1 MLSGVLMLSV
11 LTVTSL
17 TPAETESRKTSSSK
31 EICKTR
37 CSCEERENL
46 LNINCENKGFTT
58 EIRTG
63 AFNGL
68 RFLKRLH
75 LNNNNL
81 EVIKEDSF
89 AGLESLEYLQADYN
103 YISAIEPGAFSRLNK
118 LKVLILND
126 NLLLSLPPNIFRFVL
141 LTHLDLRG
149 NRLKNL
155 PFAGVLEHIGGIM
168 EIQLEENPWNCTCDL
183 IPLKSWL
190 DTITVF
196 VGDIV
201 CETPFRLHGKDITQ
215 LIKQDLCPR
224 RNAGERVHP
233 PSDSH
238 FQGVLPPTYLP
249 GMITPTRAP
258 KASRPPKM
266 RYRPTPRISKD
277 KHVFGPIMV
286 YQTRSPVPMLC
297 PSVCVCTSQNPDSG
311 LNINC
316 QERKLHNISELNPKP
331 SYPKKLHLTGNYLQV
346 IYRTD
351 LAEYSSLELL
361 HLGNNRIAVIQE
373 GAFENLTN
381 LRRLYLNGNYI
392 ESLSQSLFFGLQSLQ
407 YLYLEYNIIK
417 DILPQTFN
425 ALHNLQ
431 LLFLNNNLLRSL
443 PDNVF
448 GGTMLT
454 RLNLRNNH
462 FSYLAVRGVLDQLSA
477 FIQID
482 LQENPWDCTC
492 DIVAL
497 KNWME
502 LSSTSVVVNEITC
515 DSPSKHAGR
524 LLRSLRN
531 EAICPEPSEPPTPQN
546 APPTKS
552 PTLISPATE
561 APTPSDFSSVSPTE
575 SRLQTPELHPEV
587 PLSVLILGLLVVFIL
602 SVCFGAGLFVFVLKR
617 RKGVEHVPTGSN
629 NIDLNSFQ
637 KDGEQVAYYRNL
649 KELSFGPL
657 DAKKDTLTRSPGAYT
672 ISTIDFMDKPPTTPC
687 IVPPYEVATARR
699 HITNQD
705 RLNKTVLYGT
715 PRKYYGAEHLSKNN
729 EHPLLLPG
737 KLKTEPD
744 YLEVLEKQTAMSQLF
759 LLRSKELDQEAFSV
773 TGGSTERRINY
784 RQMHSEGRRTM
795 KEDRGKEEQMKEKQ
809 RQKQVMEDERGAK
822 RIDLDGEKASGSRRG
837 QNTLQFAA
845 HSLLHTRM
853 VELPCDTDFSALLKD
868 LRTRGAGIDP
878 TNCIQF
884 QAQVMSRDRH
894 RTISWNLH
902 LSDPDEDVQ
911 NDSKKGTPDHDRLFR
926 LRPLIDTIK
935 AACKAFYHPHKYLF
949 VDERMV
955 ASKAKTGMTQYMK
968 AKPNKWGFKL
978 FVIAD

>member
-1 MLSGVLMLSV
+1 MLSGFLFLTIFSVSSLSP
-11 LTVTSL
+11 S
-17 TPAETESRKTSSSK
+17 ETQSRKTLVSK
-31 EICKTR
+31 EICRNR
-37 CSCEERENL
+37 CGCEERESI
-46 LNINCENKGFTT
+46 LNINCESKGFTT
-58 EIRTG
+58 VSQFRAPPNKISQLFLNGNFLSRIIANEFVNYGNVSSLHLGNNGLQEIRMG

-68 RFLKRLH
+68 RTLKRLH

-81 EVIKEDSF
+81 EAIKEDTF

-103 YISAIEPGAFSRLNK
+103 YISVIEPGAFRKMNK

-126 NLLLSLPPNIFRFVL
+126 NLLLSLPANIFRFVL

-149 NRLKNL
+149 NRLKML

-190 DTITVF
+190 DTISVF

-224 RNAGERVHP
+224 RTAGERVHP
-233 PSDSH
+233 SDSH
-238 FQGVLPPTYLP
+238 PQGGLPPTHHP
-249 GMITPTRAP
+249 GGVTPTRAP

-266 RYRPTPRISKD
+266 RYRSTPRIGKD

-297 PSVCVCTSQNPDSG
+297 PSACVCTSQSPESG

-331 SYPKKLHLTGNYLQV
+331 SIPKKLHLTGNYLQV
-346 IYRTD
+346 IYKTD

-373 GAFENLTN
+373 GVFENLTN
-381 LRRLYLNGNYI
+381 LRRLYLNGNYL
-392 ESLSQSLFFGLQSLQ
+392 EVLSQSLFVGLQSLQ

-417 DILPQTFN
+417 DILPETFN
-425 ALHNLQ
+425 SLHNLQ

-462 FSYLAVRGVLDQLSA
+462 FSYLPVSGVLDQLSA

-492 DIVAL
+492 NIVAL

-524 LLRSLRN
+524 LLRSLHN
-531 EAICPEPSEPPTPQN
+531 GAICPEPSEVPAVQYGT
-546 APPTKS
+546 PTKASTIRSTGTAANISSS
-552 PTLISPATE
+552 PYS
-561 APTPSDFSSVSPTE
+561 SVFSSVSPTE
-575 SRLQTPELHPEV
+575 SWIQTPELHPEV

-617 RKGVEHVPTGSN
+617 RKGVEHVPTTAN
-629 NIDLNSFQ
+629 NLDLNPFQVQYGSYTPEPTQEKAPEGHAYNYVPPPIGSMCQNPIYPQ
-637 KDGEQVAYYRNL
+637 KDGEQMVYYRNL

-657 DAKKDTLTRSPGAYT
+657 DVKKNAVFSRSQGAFT
-672 ISTIDFMDKPPTTPC
+672 ISAMNFMAKTPTSCGLTNLEPPEMLYQNLGERPNKELPTAAGATSFNYNFCTLPSRPC
-687 IVPPYEVATARR
+687 VVPPYEAATAQQ
-699 HITNQD
+699 HIITHEL
-705 RLNKTVLYGT
+705 LNKTVLYTT
-715 PRKYYGAEHLSKNN
+715 PSKNRSDHAPRN
-729 EHPLLLPG
+729 VQQPALLAV
-737 KLKTEPD
+737 KFKTQPD
-744 YLEVLEKQTAMSQLF
+744 YLEVLEKKTTMSQL
-759 LLRSKELDQEAFSV
+759 
-773 TGGSTERRINY
+773 
-784 RQMHSEGRRTM
+784 
-795 KEDRGKEEQMKEKQ
+795 
-809 RQKQVMEDERGAK
+809 
-822 RIDLDGEKASGSRRG
+822 
-837 QNTLQFAA
+837 
-845 HSLLHTRM
+845 
-853 VELPCDTDFSALLKD
+853 
-868 LRTRGAGIDP
+868 
-878 TNCIQF
+878 
-884 QAQVMSRDRH
+884 
-894 RTISWNLH
+894 
-902 LSDPDEDVQ
+902 
-911 NDSKKGTPDHDRLFR
+911 
-926 LRPLIDTIK
+926 
-935 AACKAFYHPHKYLF
+935 
-949 VDERMV
+949 
-955 ASKAKTGMTQYMK
+955 
-968 AKPNKWGFKL
+968 
-978 FVIAD
+978 

>member
-1 MLSGVLMLSV
+1 MLSGVLFLSI
-11 LTVTSL
+11 LTVSSL
-17 TPAETESRKTSSSK
+17 SPSETQSRKTSASK
-31 EICKTR
+31 EICKNR
-37 CSCEERENL
+37 CECEEKESIL
-46 LNINCENKGFTT
+46 HINCESKGFTT
-58 EIRTG
+58 VSQFRAPPNKISQLFLNGNFLSRISANEFVNYGNVSSLHLGNNGLQEIKMG

-68 RFLKRLH
+68 RSLKRLH

-81 EVIKEDSF
+81 EVIKEDTF

-103 YISAIEPGAFSRLNK
+103 YISVIEPGAFSKLNK

-126 NLLLSLPPNIFRFVL
+126 NLLLSLPANIFRFVL

-149 NRLKNL
+149 NRLKML

-190 DTITVF
+190 DTISVF

-224 RNAGERVHP
+224 RSVGERVHP
-233 PSDSH
+233 SDSH
-238 FQGVLPPTYLP
+238 PQGVLPPTHHP
-249 GMITPTRAP
+249 GVIAPTRAP

-266 RYRPTPRISKD
+266 RYRPTPRIGKD

-297 PSVCVCTSQNPDSG
+297 PTVCVCTSQSPESG

-316 QERKLHNISELNPKP
+316 QERKLHNITELNPKP
-331 SYPKKLHLTGNYLQV
+331 SIPKKLHLTGNYLQV
-346 IYRTD
+346 IYKTD
-351 LAEYSSLELL
+351 LTEYSSLELL

-373 GAFENLTN
+373 GVFENLTN

-392 ESLSQSLFFGLQSLQ
+392 EVLSQSLFVGLQSLQ

-417 DILPQTFN
+417 DILPETFN
-425 ALHNLQ
+425 SLHNLQ

-462 FSYLAVRGVLDQLSA
+462 FSYLPVSGVLDQLSA

-492 DIVAL
+492 NIVAL

-524 LLRSLRN
+524 LLRSLHN
-531 EAICPEPSEPPTPQN
+531 DAICPEPSEVPPLQY
-546 APPTKS
+546 APPTKTSTLRS
-552 PTLISPATE
+552 PGTE
-561 APTPSDFSSVSPTE
+561 ATTPSSPYSSVFSSVSPTE
-575 SRLQTPELHPEV
+575 ALIQTPELHPEI

-617 RKGVEHVPTGSN
+617 RKGVEHIPTTTN
-629 NIDLNSFQ
+629 NLDLNSFQLQYGSYTPAPTHEKAPDGHAYNCVPPPIGSMCQNPIYMQ
-637 KDGEQVAYYRNL
+637 KDGEQVVYYRNL

-657 DAKKDTLTRSPGAYT
+657 DVKKNDVFSRNQGAFT
-672 ISTIDFMDKPPTTPC
+672 ISAVKFMAKSSTSCGLTNPEPPETLYQNLGERPNKDLPTAAGAPSFNYNYCTLPRRPC
-687 IVPPYEVATARR
+687 VVPPYEAATAQQ
-699 HITNQD
+699 HVITHEL
-705 RLNKTVLYGT
+705 LNKTVLYAT
-715 PRKYYGAEHLSKNN
+715 PSQYRGNHSPQTIQQPA
-729 EHPLLLPG
+729 LLAG
-737 KLKTEPD
+737 KFKTQPD
-744 YLEVLEKQTAMSQLF
+744 YLEVLEKQTTMSQL
-759 LLRSKELDQEAFSV
+759 
-773 TGGSTERRINY
+773 
-784 RQMHSEGRRTM
+784 
-795 KEDRGKEEQMKEKQ
+795 
-809 RQKQVMEDERGAK
+809 
-822 RIDLDGEKASGSRRG
+822 
-837 QNTLQFAA
+837 
-845 HSLLHTRM
+845 
-853 VELPCDTDFSALLKD
+853 
-868 LRTRGAGIDP
+868 
-878 TNCIQF
+878 
-884 QAQVMSRDRH
+884 
-894 RTISWNLH
+894 
-902 LSDPDEDVQ
+902 
-911 NDSKKGTPDHDRLFR
+911 
-926 LRPLIDTIK
+926 
-935 AACKAFYHPHKYLF
+935 
-949 VDERMV
+949 
-955 ASKAKTGMTQYMK
+955 
-968 AKPNKWGFKL
+968 
-978 FVIAD
+978 

>member
-1 MLSGVLMLSV
+1 MLNGVLLLSV
-11 LTVTSL
+11 LTVSTLSSSK
-17 TPAETESRKTSSSK
+17 TESRKTSASK
-31 EICKTR
+31 DICKNR
-37 CSCEERENL
+37 CPCEERENL

-58 EIRTG
+58 VSLFQAPPNKISQLFLNGNFLSRLHANEFVHYGNVTSLHLGNNGLQDIRTG

-68 RFLKRLH
+68 RYLKRLH

-81 EVIKEDSF
+81 EVIKEDTF

-103 YISAIEPGAFSRLNK
+103 YISAIEPGAFSKLNK

-126 NLLLSLPPNIFRFVL
+126 NLLLSLPTNVFRFVL

-149 NRLKNL
+149 NRLKTL

-190 DTITVF
+190 DTISVF

-224 RNAGERVHP
+224 RNAGERVIHP

-238 FQGVLPPTYLP
+238 ILGGPPPPTFLP
-249 GMITPTRAP
+249 GMITPTRIP

-266 RYRPTPRISKD
+266 RHRPTPRVNSKD

-297 PSVCVCTSQNPDSG
+297 PSVCVCTSQNPESG

-346 IYRTD
+346 IYRND
-351 LAEYSSLELL
+351 LTEYSSLELL
-361 HLGNNRIAVIQE
+361 HLGNNRIAVIQQ
-373 GAFENLTN
+373 GSFENLTN

-392 ESLSQSLFFGLQSLQ
+392 ESLSHSLFVGLQSLQ

-417 DILPQTFN
+417 EILPQTFN
-425 ALHNLQ
+425 DLHNLQ
-431 LLFLNNNLLRSL
+431 LLFLNNNLLRAL
-443 PDNVF
+443 PDSVF

-462 FSYLAVRGVLDQLSA
+462 FSRLPVHGVLDQLSA

-492 DIVAL
+492 DLVAL

-531 EAICPEPSEPPTPQN
+531 EAICPEPSETLPTPQQQ
-546 APPTKS
+546 PPTREPTAHS
-552 PTLISPATE
+552 PGTE
-561 APTPSDFSSVSPTE
+561 APPAAAAAAAAAGSSPSSSSSSSTTSASTYSPPPPTE
-575 SRLQTPELHPEV
+575 SHLYPPELHPEV

-617 RKGVEHVPTGSN
+617 RKGMEHVPAGGN
-629 NIDLNSFQ
+629 NLDLNSFQVQYGSYAAEPAPDKSSESHVYNYIPPPMGSMCQNPIYMQ
-637 KDGEQVAYYRNL
+637 KDGEQVAFYRNL

-657 DAKKDTLTRSPGAYT
+657 DAKKDERLARSPGAYA
-672 ISTIDFMDKPPTTPC
+672 ISTVDFMDKSLAQCGVAVAPEPPELLYQNLAERSHKELPAAGGLPPFSYNFCTLPKRPC
-687 IVPPYEVATARR
+687 IVPPYEAASVRR
-699 HITNQD
+699 LPANQEH
-705 RLNKTVLYGT
+705 LNKTVLYGT
-715 PRKYYGAEHLSKNN
+715 PRKYYGAEQPSKNN
-729 EHPLLLPG
+729 DHPLLLPG
-737 KLKTEPD
+737 KLKTDLPD
-744 YLEVLEKQTAMSQLF
+744 YLEVLEKHTAMSQL
-759 LLRSKELDQEAFSV
+759 
-773 TGGSTERRINY
+773 
-784 RQMHSEGRRTM
+784 
-795 KEDRGKEEQMKEKQ
+795 
-809 RQKQVMEDERGAK
+809 
-822 RIDLDGEKASGSRRG
+822 
-837 QNTLQFAA
+837 
-845 HSLLHTRM
+845 
-853 VELPCDTDFSALLKD
+853 
-868 LRTRGAGIDP
+868 
-878 TNCIQF
+878 
-884 QAQVMSRDRH
+884 
-894 RTISWNLH
+894 
-902 LSDPDEDVQ
+902 
-911 NDSKKGTPDHDRLFR
+911 
-926 LRPLIDTIK
+926 
-935 AACKAFYHPHKYLF
+935 
-949 VDERMV
+949 
-955 ASKAKTGMTQYMK
+955 
-968 AKPNKWGFKL
+968 
-978 FVIAD
+978 

>member
-11 LTVTSL
+11 LTASSL
-17 TPAETESRKTSSSK
+17 TPAETQSRRTTSSK
-31 EICKTR
+31 EICKSR
-37 CSCEERENL
+37 CSCEERDNL
-46 LNINCENKGFTT
+46 LNINCENKGLTT
-58 EIRTG
+58 VTLFQAPPNKISQLFLNGNFLSRLGANEFVNYGNVTSLHLGNNGLQEIRTG

-68 RFLKRLH
+68 RVLKRLH

-103 YISAIEPGAFSRLNK
+103 YISAIESGAFSRLNK

-126 NLLLSLPPNIFRFVL
+126 NLLLALPPNIFRFVL

-155 PFAGVLEHIGGIM
+155 PFAGVLEHVGGIM

-196 VGDIV
+196 VGDVV

-238 FQGVLPPTYLP
+238 FQGALPPTYLP
-249 GMITPTRAP
+249 GMITPTRSP

-266 RYRPTPRISKD
+266 RYRPTPRLSKD

-316 QERKLHNISELNPKP
+316 QERKLHNVSELNPKP

-346 IYRTD
+346 VYRHD

-546 APPTKS
+546 APPTKA
-552 PTLISPATE
+552 PTIISPATE
-561 APTPSDFSSVSPTE
+561 APTPSAFSSVSPTE

-637 KDGEQVAYYRNL
+637 VQYGSYTPEPTQDKASESHVYNYIPPPVGSMCQNPIYLQKDGEQVAYYRNL

-657 DAKKDTLTRSPGAYT
+657 DAKKAALTRSPGAYT
-672 ISTIDFMDKPPTTPC
+672 ISTIDFMDKPPTTCGLTSPEPPEMLYQNLGERPHKDLPAAGGPPPFHYNFCTLPKRPC

-744 YLEVLEKQTAMSQLF
+744 YLEVLEKQTAMSQL
-759 LLRSKELDQEAFSV
+759 
-773 TGGSTERRINY
+773 
-784 RQMHSEGRRTM
+784 
-795 KEDRGKEEQMKEKQ
+795 
-809 RQKQVMEDERGAK
+809 
-822 RIDLDGEKASGSRRG
+822 
-837 QNTLQFAA
+837 
-845 HSLLHTRM
+845 
-853 VELPCDTDFSALLKD
+853 
-868 LRTRGAGIDP
+868 
-878 TNCIQF
+878 
-884 QAQVMSRDRH
+884 
-894 RTISWNLH
+894 
-902 LSDPDEDVQ
+902 
-911 NDSKKGTPDHDRLFR
+911 
-926 LRPLIDTIK
+926 
-935 AACKAFYHPHKYLF
+935 
-949 VDERMV
+949 
-955 ASKAKTGMTQYMK
+955 
-968 AKPNKWGFKL
+968 
-978 FVIAD
+978 

>member
-1 MLSGVLMLSV
+1 MLSGVLFLSV

-17 TPAETESRKTSSSK
+17 TPSETESRKTSALK
-31 EICKTR
+31 DICKAR
-37 CSCEERENL
+37 CACEERESL
-46 LNINCENKGFTT
+46 LNINCENKGFTAVSQFQAPPNKVAQLFLNGNFLSRINANEFVNYGNVT
-58 EIRTG
+58 SLHLGNNGLQEIRTG

-68 RFLKRLH
+68 RLLKRLH

-81 EVIKEDSF
+81 EVIKEDTF

-103 YISAIEPGAFSRLNK
+103 YISTIEPGAFSKLNK

-126 NLLLSLPPNIFRFVL
+126 NLLLALPPNIFRFVL

-149 NRLKNL
+149 NRLKML

-183 IPLKSWL
+183 IPLRSWL
-190 DTITVF
+190 ETIS

-201 CETPFRLHGKDITQ
+201 CETPFRLHGKDIAQ

-224 RNAGERVHP
+224 RNAGHAQP
-233 PSDSH
+233 AADSH
-238 FQGVLPPTYLP
+238 FQGAAHPTYHASV
-249 GMITPTRAP
+249 IIPTRSP
-258 KASRPPKM
+258 KASRPPRM

-277 KHVFGPIMV
+277 KHELGPIMV
-286 YQTRSPVPMLC
+286 YQTRSPVPVLC
-297 PSVCVCTSQNPDSG
+297 PSVCVCTSQNPESG

-316 QERKLHNISELNPKP
+316 QERKLQNISELNPKP
-331 SYPKKLHLTGNYLQV
+331 SYPRKLHLTGNYLQV
-346 IYRTD
+346 IHRTD

-392 ESLSQSLFFGLQSLQ
+392 ESLSQSLFAGLQSLQ

-417 DILPQTFN
+417 EILPQTFN
-425 ALHNLQ
+425 SLHNLQ

-462 FSYLAVRGVLDQLSA
+462 FSYLPVQGVLDQLSA

-531 EAICPEPSEPPTPQN
+531 EAICPEPSELPPAQH
-546 APPTKS
+546 APPTTPQTPVS
-552 PTLISPATE
+552 PTTE
-561 APTPSDFSSVSPTE
+561 ATTPSSSSAAPSFSSASPTE
-575 SRLQTPELHPEV
+575 SLLQTPELHPEV

-617 RKGVEHVPTGSN
+617 RKGVEHVPTTANNLDLGSLQVQYGSYTPEPSQN
-629 NIDLNSFQ
+629 KSSESHVYSYIPPPMSSMSQNPIYMQ

-657 DAKKDTLTRSPGAYT
+657 DAKKVDVLTRSPGAYT
-672 ISTIDFMDKPPTTPC
+672 ISTVDFMEKSTTCGLTPPEPPEMLYQNLRERPSKELPAAAVAPPFTYNFCTLPKRPC

-699 HITNQD
+699 HVTNQD
-705 RLNKTVLYGT
+705 RVNKTVLYGT
-715 PRKYYGAEHLSKNN
+715 PRKYYGPDNSSKNN
-729 EHPLLLPG
+729 EHPSLLLPG
-737 KLKTEPD
+737 KVKTQPD
-744 YLEVLEKQTAMSQLF
+744 YLELLEKQTAMSQL
-759 LLRSKELDQEAFSV
+759 
-773 TGGSTERRINY
+773 
-784 RQMHSEGRRTM
+784 
-795 KEDRGKEEQMKEKQ
+795 
-809 RQKQVMEDERGAK
+809 
-822 RIDLDGEKASGSRRG
+822 
-837 QNTLQFAA
+837 
-845 HSLLHTRM
+845 
-853 VELPCDTDFSALLKD
+853 
-868 LRTRGAGIDP
+868 
-878 TNCIQF
+878 
-884 QAQVMSRDRH
+884 
-894 RTISWNLH
+894 
-902 LSDPDEDVQ
+902 
-911 NDSKKGTPDHDRLFR
+911 
-926 LRPLIDTIK
+926 
-935 AACKAFYHPHKYLF
+935 
-949 VDERMV
+949 
-955 ASKAKTGMTQYMK
+955 
-968 AKPNKWGFKL
+968 
-978 FVIAD
+978 

>member
-1 MLSGVLMLSV
+1 MLSGVLFLSV

-17 TPAETESRKTSSSK
+17 TPSETESRKTSASK
-31 EICKTR
+31 EICKNR
-37 CSCEERENL
+37 CVCEERENI

-58 EIRTG
+58 VSQFQAPPNKISQLFLNGNFLSRLSANEFVNYGNVSSLHLGNNGLQEIRTG

-81 EVIKEDSF
+81 EVIKEDTF

-103 YISAIEPGAFSRLNK
+103 YISAIEPGALSKLNK

-149 NRLKNL
+149 NRLKML

-190 DTITVF
+190 DTISVF

-238 FQGVLPPTYLP
+238 YQGALPPTYHP
-249 GMITPTRAP
+249 GVITPTRAP
-258 KASRPPKM
+258 KASRPPRI
-266 RYRPTPRISKD
+266 RYRTTPRISKD

-311 LNINC
+311 LIINC

-331 SYPKKLHLTGNYLQV
+331 SYPRKLYLTGNYLQI

-351 LAEYSSLELL
+351 LTEYSSLELL
-361 HLGNNRIAVIQE
+361 QLGNNRIAVIQE

-392 ESLSQSLFFGLQSLQ
+392 ESLSQSLFAGLQSLQ

-417 DILPQTFN
+417 DIMPQTFN

-462 FSYLAVRGVLDQLSA
+462 FSYLPVRGVLDQLSA

-531 EAICPEPSEPPTPQN
+531 EAICPEPSEVPPPQN
-546 APPTKS
+546 APPTKA
-552 PTLISPATE
+552 PTLISPGTE
-561 APTPSDFSSVSPTE
+561 APTPSSSSVFSSASPTE
-575 SRLQTPELHPEV
+575 SRLHTPELHPEV

-617 RKGVEHVPTGSN
+617 RKGVEHVPTGAN
-629 NIDLNSFQ
+629 NLDLNSFQVQYGSYTPEPTQDKMSESHVYNYIPPPVGSMCQNPIYMQ

-657 DAKKDTLTRSPGAYT
+657 DVKKEDALTRSPGAYT
-672 ISTIDFMDKPPTTPC
+672 ISTMDFMDKSPTSCGLTTPEPPEMLYQNLGERPNKELPTAAGAPPFHYNFCTLPKRPC

-715 PRKYYGAEHLSKNN
+715 PRKYFGADHPPKNN
-729 EHPLLLPG
+729 EHPPLLPG

-744 YLEVLEKQTAMSQLF
+744 YLEVLEKQTAMSQL
-759 LLRSKELDQEAFSV
+759 
-773 TGGSTERRINY
+773 
-784 RQMHSEGRRTM
+784 
-795 KEDRGKEEQMKEKQ
+795 
-809 RQKQVMEDERGAK
+809 
-822 RIDLDGEKASGSRRG
+822 
-837 QNTLQFAA
+837 
-845 HSLLHTRM
+845 
-853 VELPCDTDFSALLKD
+853 
-868 LRTRGAGIDP
+868 
-878 TNCIQF
+878 
-884 QAQVMSRDRH
+884 
-894 RTISWNLH
+894 
-902 LSDPDEDVQ
+902 
-911 NDSKKGTPDHDRLFR
+911 
-926 LRPLIDTIK
+926 
-935 AACKAFYHPHKYLF
+935 
-949 VDERMV
+949 
-955 ASKAKTGMTQYMK
+955 
-968 AKPNKWGFKL
+968 
-978 FVIAD
+978 

>member
-1 MLSGVLMLSV
+1 ALLSPS
-11 LTVTSL
+11 
-17 TPAETESRKTSSSK
+17 ETESRKTSASK
-31 EICKTR
+31 DICKTR
-37 CSCEERENL
+37 CACEERENI

-58 EIRTG
+58 VSQFQAPPNKISQLFLNGNFLSRLSANEFVNYGNVTSLHLGNNGLQEIRPG

-81 EVIKEDSF
+81 EVIKEDTF

-103 YISAIEPGAFSRLNK
+103 YISAIEPGSFSKLNK

-149 NRLKNL
+149 NRLKML

-190 DTITVF
+190 DTISVF

-233 PSDSH
+233 ASDSH
-238 FQGVLPPTYLP
+238 FPGALAPTYHP
-249 GMITPTRAP
+249 GIITPTRAP

-266 RYRPTPRISKD
+266 RYRPTPRLSKD

-316 QERKLHNISELNPKP
+316 QERKLHNITELHPKP
-331 SYPKKLHLTGNYLQV
+331 SYPKKLHLTGNYLQM

-351 LAEYSSLELL
+351 LTEYSSLELL

-392 ESLSQSLFFGLQSLQ
+392 ESLSQSLFAGLQSLQ

-417 DILPQTFN
+417 EILPQTFN
-425 ALHNLQ
+425 SLHNLQ

-462 FSYLAVRGVLDQLSA
+462 FSYLPVRGVLDQLSA

-531 EAICPEPSEPPTPQN
+531 EAICPEPSEVPP
-546 APPTKS
+546 
-552 PTLISPATE
+552 LH
-561 APTPSDFSSVSPTE
+561 SVSPTE
-575 SRLQTPELHPEV
+575 SRLHTPELHPEV

-617 RKGVEHVPTGSN
+617 RKGVEHIPTGAN
-629 NIDLNSFQ
+629 NLDLNSFQ
-637 KDGEQVAYYRNL
+637 VQYGSYAPEPTQ
-649 KELSFGPL
+649 
-657 DAKKDTLTRSPGAYT
+657 
-672 ISTIDFMDKPPTTPC
+672 DKSS
-687 IVPPYEVATARR
+687 ES
-699 HITNQD
+699 H
-705 RLNKTVLYGT
+705 
-715 PRKYYGAEHLSKNN
+715 
-729 EHPLLLPG
+729 LLL
-737 KLKTEPD
+737 
-744 YLEVLEKQTAMSQLF
+744 
-759 LLRSKELDQEAFSV
+759 LLS
-773 TGGSTERRINY
+773 
-784 RQMHSEGRRTM
+784 
-795 KEDRGKEEQMKEKQ
+795 
-809 RQKQVMEDERGAK
+809 
-822 RIDLDGEKASGSRRG
+822 
-837 QNTLQFAA
+837 
-845 HSLLHTRM
+845 HSLCL
-853 VELPCDTDFSALLKD
+853 
-868 LRTRGAGIDP
+868 
-878 TNCIQF
+878 
-884 QAQVMSRDRH
+884 
-894 RTISWNLH
+894 
-902 LSDPDEDVQ
+902 
-911 NDSKKGTPDHDRLFR
+911 
-926 LRPLIDTIK
+926 
-935 AACKAFYHPHKYLF
+935 
-949 VDERMV
+949 
-955 ASKAKTGMTQYMK
+955 
-968 AKPNKWGFKL
+968 
-978 FVIAD
+978 

>member
-1 MLSGVLMLSV
+1 MLSGVLFLSV

-17 TPAETESRKTSSSK
+17 TPSETGSRKTSASK
-31 EICKTR
+31 DICKSR
-37 CSCEERENL
+37 CACEERENI

-58 EIRTG
+58 INQFQAPPNKISQFFLNGNFLSRISANEFVNYGNVTSLHLGNNGLQEIRTN
-63 AFNGL
+63 AFTGL

-81 EVIKEDSF
+81 EVIKEDTFS
-89 AGLESLEYLQADYN
+89 GLESLEYLQADYN
-103 YISAIEPGAFSRLNK
+103 YISTIEPGAFSKLNK

-149 NRLKNL
+149 NRLKML

-183 IPLKSWL
+183 ISLKSWL
-190 DTITVF
+190 DTISVF

-238 FQGVLPPTYLP
+238 FQGALLPTYHP
-249 GMITPTRAP
+249 GVITPTRTP

-266 RYRPTPRISKD
+266 RHRPTPRISKD

-351 LAEYSSLELL
+351 LTEYSSLELL
-361 HLGNNRIAVIQE
+361 HLGNNRIAVIEE

-392 ESLSQSLFFGLQSLQ
+392 ESLSQSLFTGLQSLQ

-425 ALHNLQ
+425 SLHNLQ

-462 FSYLAVRGVLDQLSA
+462 FSYLPVRGVLDQLSA

-531 EAICPEPSEPPTPQN
+531 EAICPEPSAAAPPPQH
-546 APPTKS
+546 APPTKA
-552 PTLISPATE
+552 PTMISPGTE
-561 APTPSDFSSVSPTE
+561 STVLYSSSSSFSSVGPTD
-575 SRLQTPELHPEV
+575 SRIQAPELHPEV

-617 RKGVEHVPTGSN
+617 RKGVEHVPTSASL
-629 NIDLNSFQ
+629 DLNSFQVQYGSYNPEPTQDKASESHVYNYIPPPVGSMCQNPIYMQ

-657 DAKKDTLTRSPGAYT
+657 DSKKDSVLTRSPGAYT
-672 ISTIDFMDKPPTTPC
+672 ISTVDFMDKSPTSCGLTPPEPLEMLYQNLGERPNKELPTAAGAPPFSYSFCTLPKRPC
-687 IVPPYEVATARR
+687 IVPPYETATARR
-699 HITNQD
+699 PVTNQD

-715 PRKYYGAEHLSKNN
+715 PRKYYGAEHPSKTN
-729 EHPLLLPG
+729 EHPLLLHG
-737 KLKTEPD
+737 KLKAEPD
-744 YLEVLEKQTAMSQLF
+744 YLEVLEKHTAMSQL
-759 LLRSKELDQEAFSV
+759 
-773 TGGSTERRINY
+773 
-784 RQMHSEGRRTM
+784 
-795 KEDRGKEEQMKEKQ
+795 
-809 RQKQVMEDERGAK
+809 
-822 RIDLDGEKASGSRRG
+822 
-837 QNTLQFAA
+837 
-845 HSLLHTRM
+845 
-853 VELPCDTDFSALLKD
+853 
-868 LRTRGAGIDP
+868 
-878 TNCIQF
+878 
-884 QAQVMSRDRH
+884 
-894 RTISWNLH
+894 
-902 LSDPDEDVQ
+902 
-911 NDSKKGTPDHDRLFR
+911 
-926 LRPLIDTIK
+926 
-935 AACKAFYHPHKYLF
+935 
-949 VDERMV
+949 
-955 ASKAKTGMTQYMK
+955 
-968 AKPNKWGFKL
+968 
-978 FVIAD
+978 

>member
-1 MLSGVLMLSV
+1 MLRGVLLLSL
-11 LTVTSL
+11 LTVTN
-17 TPAETESRKTSSSK
+17 AESRKTSPSK
-31 EICKTR
+31 DICKSR
-37 CSCEERENL
+37 CACEERENI

-58 EIRTG
+58 VNQFQAPANKVSQFFLNGNFLSRLSANEFVSYGNVSSLHLGNNGLQEIRTG

-81 EVIKEDSF
+81 EVIKEDTF

-103 YISAIEPGAFSRLNK
+103 YISIIEPGAFSKLNK

-149 NRLKNL
+149 NRLKML

-190 DTITVF
+190 DTISVF

-224 RNAGERVHP
+224 RNAGERAHP
-233 PSDSH
+233 PSSSSSSASSSDSH
-238 FQGVLPPTYLP
+238 FQGALPPTYHP
-249 GMITPTRAP
+249 GLVTPTRAP

-266 RYRPTPRISKD
+266 RSNRPTPRFKD

-297 PSVCVCTSQNPDSG
+297 PSICVCTSPNPDSG
-311 LNINC
+311 LHINC

-331 SYPKKLHLTGNYLQV
+331 SYPKKLHLTGNYLQI
-346 IYRTD
+346 IYHTD
-351 LAEYSSLELL
+351 LTEYSSLELL

-392 ESLSQSLFFGLQSLQ
+392 ESLSQSLFAGLQSLQ

-417 DILPQTFN
+417 EILPQTFN
-425 ALHNLQ
+425 SLHNLQ
-431 LLFLNNNLLRSL
+431 LLFLNNNLLRSV

-462 FSYLAVRGVLDQLSA
+462 FSYLPVKGVLDQLSA

-531 EAICPEPSEPPTPQN
+531 EAICTEPSEVPTPQHATPTR
-546 APPTKS
+546 APTLLSPGTEPTTPALSASPS
-552 PTLISPATE
+552 PTSSSSSP
-561 APTPSDFSSVSPTE
+561 FSPLSSASPTE
-575 SRLQTPELHPEV
+575 TALHTPELHPEV

-617 RKGVEHVPTGSN
+617 RKGIEHVPNGAN
-629 NIDLNSFQ
+629 NLDLNSFQVQYGSYNPEPTPDKSSESHVYNYIPPPVGSMCQNPIYMQ
-637 KDGEQVAYYRNL
+637 KDGEQVAFYRNL
-649 KELSFGPL
+649 KELSFRPL
-657 DAKKDTLTRSPGAYT
+657 DAKKEEVVTRSPGAYT
-672 ISTIDFMDKPPTTPC
+672 ISTLDFMDKPANACTLTSVEPPEVLYQNLAERPHKELPSAAGAPPFTYNFCTLPKRPC
-687 IVPPYEVATARR
+687 IVPPYEAATARR
-699 HITNQD
+699 PLPTHE

-715 PRKYYGAEHLSKNN
+715 PRKYYGAEHVPAKHP

-744 YLEVLEKQTAMSQLF
+744 YLEVLEKQTAMSQL
-759 LLRSKELDQEAFSV
+759 
-773 TGGSTERRINY
+773 
-784 RQMHSEGRRTM
+784 
-795 KEDRGKEEQMKEKQ
+795 
-809 RQKQVMEDERGAK
+809 
-822 RIDLDGEKASGSRRG
+822 
-837 QNTLQFAA
+837 
-845 HSLLHTRM
+845 
-853 VELPCDTDFSALLKD
+853 
-868 LRTRGAGIDP
+868 
-878 TNCIQF
+878 
-884 QAQVMSRDRH
+884 
-894 RTISWNLH
+894 
-902 LSDPDEDVQ
+902 
-911 NDSKKGTPDHDRLFR
+911 
-926 LRPLIDTIK
+926 
-935 AACKAFYHPHKYLF
+935 
-949 VDERMV
+949 
-955 ASKAKTGMTQYMK
+955 
-968 AKPNKWGFKL
+968 
-978 FVIAD
+978 

>member
-1 MLSGVLMLSV
+1 MLSGVLFLSI

-17 TPAETESRKTSSSK
+17 SPSETQSRKTSASK
-31 EICKTR
+31 EICKNR
-37 CSCEERENL
+37 CGCEERENI
-46 LNINCENKGFTT
+46 LNINCESKGFTT
-58 EIRTG
+58 VSQFHAPPNRISQLFLNGNFLSRISANEFVNYGNVSSLHLGNNGLQEIKIG

-68 RFLKRLH
+68 RTLKRLH

-81 EVIKEDSF
+81 EVIKEDTF

-103 YISAIEPGAFSRLNK
+103 YISVIEPGALSKLNK

-126 NLLLSLPPNIFRFVL
+126 NLLLSLPANIFRFVL

-149 NRLKNL
+149 NRLKML
-155 PFAGVLEHIGGIM
+155 PFAGVLEHIGGLM

-190 DTITVF
+190 DTISVF

-224 RNAGERVHP
+224 RNAAERIH

-238 FQGVLPPTYLP
+238 LQGVLPPTHHS
-249 GMITPTRAP
+249 GAIAPTRAP

-266 RYRPTPRISKD
+266 RYRPTPRIGKD

-297 PSVCVCTSQNPDSG
+297 PSVCVCTSQSPDSG

-331 SYPKKLHLTGNYLQV
+331 SIPKKLHLTGNYLQV
-346 IYRTD
+346 LYKVD
-351 LAEYSSLELL
+351 LMEYSSLELL

-373 GAFENLTN
+373 GVFENLSN

-392 ESLSQSLFFGLQSLQ
+392 EVLSQSLFVGLQSLQ

-417 DILPQTFN
+417 DILPETFN
-425 ALHNLQ
+425 SLHNLQ

-462 FSYLAVRGVLDQLSA
+462 FSYLPVRGVLDQLSA

-492 DIVAL
+492 NIVAL

-524 LLRSLRN
+524 LLRSLHN
-531 EAICPEPSEPPTPQN
+531 GAICPEPSEVPQLQY
-546 APPTKS
+546 APSTKAT
-552 PTLISPATE
+552 TLRSSGSE
-561 APTPSDFSSVSPTE
+561 ASTPSLAYSSIFSSVSPTE
-575 SRLQTPELHPEV
+575 SWIQTPELHPEV

-617 RKGVEHVPTGSN
+617 RKGVEHVLTTTN
-629 NIDLNSFQ
+629 NLDLNSFQLQYGSYTPEPTQDKASESHAYNYIPPPIESMCKNPIYMQ
-637 KDGEQVAYYRNL
+637 KDGEQVVYYRNL

-657 DAKKDTLTRSPGAYT
+657 DVKKNDVFGRGQGAFT
-672 ISTIDFMDKPPTTPC
+672 ISAVNFMAQPPASRGLTGPEPPEILYQNLGERPNKDLPTAASAPSFNYNFCTLPRRPC
-687 IVPPYEVATARR
+687 IVPPYEAATTQR
-699 HITNQD
+699 HVVT
-705 RLNKTVLYGT
+705 RELLNKTVVYTT
-715 PRKYYGAEHLSKNN
+715 PSKYRSDHPAHNN
-729 EHPLLLPG
+729 QQPGLLAG
-737 KLKTEPD
+737 KFQTQPD
-744 YLEVLEKQTAMSQLF
+744 YLELLEKQTTMSQL
-759 LLRSKELDQEAFSV
+759 
-773 TGGSTERRINY
+773 
-784 RQMHSEGRRTM
+784 
-795 KEDRGKEEQMKEKQ
+795 
-809 RQKQVMEDERGAK
+809 
-822 RIDLDGEKASGSRRG
+822 
-837 QNTLQFAA
+837 
-845 HSLLHTRM
+845 
-853 VELPCDTDFSALLKD
+853 
-868 LRTRGAGIDP
+868 
-878 TNCIQF
+878 
-884 QAQVMSRDRH
+884 
-894 RTISWNLH
+894 
-902 LSDPDEDVQ
+902 
-911 NDSKKGTPDHDRLFR
+911 
-926 LRPLIDTIK
+926 
-935 AACKAFYHPHKYLF
+935 
-949 VDERMV
+949 
-955 ASKAKTGMTQYMK
+955 
-968 AKPNKWGFKL
+968 
-978 FVIAD
+978 

>member
-1 MLSGVLMLSV
+1 MLSGVLFLSV

-17 TPAETESRKTSSSK
+17 TPFETQSRKTSSSK
-31 EICKTR
+31 EICKSR
-37 CSCEERENL
+37 CSCEERENV

-58 EIRTG
+58 VSQFQAPPNKISQLFLNGNFLSRLSANEFVNYGSVTSLHLGNNGLQEIRTG

-81 EVIKEDSF
+81 EVIKEDTF

-103 YISAIEPGAFSRLNK
+103 YISAIEPGAFSKLNT
-118 LKVLILND
+118 LKVLILSD

-149 NRLKNL
+149 NRLKML
-155 PFAGVLEHIGGIM
+155 PFTRVLEHIGGIM
-168 EIQLEENPWNCTCDL
+168 EMQLEENPWNCTCDL

-190 DTITVF
+190 DTTSVF
-196 VGDIV
+196 MGDIV

-238 FQGVLPPTYLP
+238 FQGALPPTYHP
-249 GMITPTRAP
+249 GGITPIWDP

-286 YQTRSPVPMLC
+286 YQTPPLVPMLC
-297 PSVCVCTSQNPDSG
+297 PSLCMCTSRNRNSG

-316 QERKLHNISELNPKP
+316 QERNLHNISELNPKP

-351 LAEYSSLELL
+351 LTKYSSLELL

-392 ESLSQSLFFGLQSLQ
+392 ESLSQSLFAGLQSLQ

-431 LLFLNNNLLRSL
+431 LLFLNKNLLRSL

-448 GGTMLT
+448 GGTKLT
-454 RLNLRNNH
+454 ILNLRNNH
-462 FSYLAVRGVLDQLSA
+462 FSYLPVRGVLDQLSA
-477 FIQID
+477 YIQID

-497 KNWME
+497 KNWIE

-531 EAICPEPSEPPTPQN
+531 EAICPEPSEVPPQQNPTPTLKG
-546 APPTKS
+546 PGTEPT
-552 PTLISPATE
+552 I
-561 APTPSDFSSVSPTE
+561 PSSSSSSTSSSVSPTK
-575 SRLQTPELHPEV
+575 SRMHTPERHPEV
-587 PLSVLILGLLVVFIL
+587 PLSVLILSLLFFIL
-602 SVCFGAGLFVFVLKR
+602 SVCFISSFLVFVLKW
-617 RKGVEHVPTGSN
+617 RKGGKHVPTVPTTSISTLYKCN
-629 NIDLNSFQ
+629 MAPTPPNQ
-637 KDGEQVAYYRNL
+637 PKTKPL
-649 KELSFGPL
+649 KATFI
-657 DAKKDTLTRSPGAYT
+657 TPGAEN
-672 ISTIDFMDKPPTTPC
+672 P
-687 IVPPYEVATARR
+687 
-699 HITNQD
+699 
-705 RLNKTVLYGT
+705 
-715 PRKYYGAEHLSKNN
+715 SKNN
-729 EHPLLLPG
+729 QHPLLLPG
-737 KLKTEPD
+737 KQKTEPD
-744 YLEVLEKQTAMSQLF
+744 YLGVLEKQIAMSQL
-759 LLRSKELDQEAFSV
+759 R
-773 TGGSTERRINY
+773 
-784 RQMHSEGRRTM
+784 
-795 KEDRGKEEQMKEKQ
+795 
-809 RQKQVMEDERGAK
+809 
-822 RIDLDGEKASGSRRG
+822 
-837 QNTLQFAA
+837 
-845 HSLLHTRM
+845 
-853 VELPCDTDFSALLKD
+853 
-868 LRTRGAGIDP
+868 
-878 TNCIQF
+878 
-884 QAQVMSRDRH
+884 
-894 RTISWNLH
+894 
-902 LSDPDEDVQ
+902 
-911 NDSKKGTPDHDRLFR
+911 
-926 LRPLIDTIK
+926 
-935 AACKAFYHPHKYLF
+935 
-949 VDERMV
+949 
-955 ASKAKTGMTQYMK
+955 
-968 AKPNKWGFKL
+968 
-978 FVIAD
+978 

>member
-1 MLSGVLMLSV
+1 MKVNAGSMFQSPFPAVKMLSGILFLSI

-17 TPAETESRKTSSSK
+17 SPSEKENRRSSALK
-31 EICKTR
+31 DICKMR
-37 CSCEERENL
+37 CACEDRENI

-58 EIRTG
+58 VSQFQLPLNKISQFFLNGNFLSRLSPNEFISYGNITSLHLGNNGLQEIRTG

-68 RFLKRLH
+68 HLLKRLH
-75 LNNNNL
+75 LNNNNM
-81 EVIKEDSF
+81 EVIKEDTF
-89 AGLESLEYLQADYN
+89 AGLDSLEYLQADYN
-103 YISAIEPGAFSRLNK
+103 YISTIEPGAFSKLNK

-126 NLLLSLPPNIFRFVL
+126 NLLLALPPNIFRFVL

-149 NRLKNL
+149 NRLKML
-155 PFAGVLEHIGGIM
+155 PFTGVLEHIGGIM

-183 IPLKSWL
+183 IPLKLWL
-190 DTITVF
+190 DTISVF

-224 RNAGERVHP
+224 RNAGERAQP
-233 PSDSH
+233 ASDSS
-238 FQGVLPPTYLP
+238 FQGPPHPTYHASF
-249 GMITPTRAP
+249 ITPTRSP

-277 KHVFGPIMV
+277 RHVFGPIMV

-297 PSVCVCTSQNPDSG
+297 PSVCVCTSQTQDSG

-316 QERKLHNISELNPKP
+316 QERKLQNISELNPKP
-331 SYPKKLHLTGNYLQV
+331 SYSRKLHLTGNYLQV
-346 IYRTD
+346 IYRMD
-351 LAEYSSLELL
+351 LMEYSSLELL

-373 GAFENLTN
+373 GSFENLTN

-392 ESLSQSLFFGLQSLQ
+392 ESLSQSLFGGLQSLQ

-417 DILPQTFN
+417 EILPQTFN
-425 ALHNLQ
+425 SLHNLQ

-462 FSYLAVRGVLDQLSA
+462 FSYLPVQGVLDQLSA

-492 DIVAL
+492 NIVAL

-531 EAICPEPSEPPTPQN
+531 EAICSEPSELPPPSTKAPTLMSPTTEATTPSSPS
-546 APPTKS
+546 AFSSFSSVFPTKS
-552 PTLISPATE
+552 P
-561 APTPSDFSSVSPTE
+561 
-575 SRLQTPELHPEV
+575 LQTPELHPEV

-617 RKGVEHVPTGSN
+617 RKVVENVPTSAN
-629 NIDLNSFQ
+629 NLDLNSFQVQYGSYTPEPTQNKSSESHVYNYIHPPVSSMCQNPIYMQ

-649 KELSFGPL
+649 KELSFGTR
-657 DAKKDTLTRSPGAYT
+657 DSKRDDVLTCNPGTCT
-672 ISTIDFMDKPPTTPC
+672 ISTVDFMDKSPTICSLTSPEAPEMLYQNLGERPNKELPTAAGAPPYTYNICTLPKRSC
-687 IVPPYEVATARR
+687 IVPSYGANTARQ
-699 HITNQD
+699 HVANQD

-715 PRKYYGAEHLSKNN
+715 PRKYYGPEYIFKNN
-729 EHPLLLPG
+729 EHPSVLLQG
-737 KLKTEPD
+737 KLKPQPD
-744 YLEVLEKQTAMSQLF
+744 YLEVLEKQTAMSQL
-759 LLRSKELDQEAFSV
+759 
-773 TGGSTERRINY
+773 
-784 RQMHSEGRRTM
+784 
-795 KEDRGKEEQMKEKQ
+795 
-809 RQKQVMEDERGAK
+809 
-822 RIDLDGEKASGSRRG
+822 
-837 QNTLQFAA
+837 
-845 HSLLHTRM
+845 
-853 VELPCDTDFSALLKD
+853 
-868 LRTRGAGIDP
+868 
-878 TNCIQF
+878 
-884 QAQVMSRDRH
+884 
-894 RTISWNLH
+894 
-902 LSDPDEDVQ
+902 
-911 NDSKKGTPDHDRLFR
+911 
-926 LRPLIDTIK
+926 
-935 AACKAFYHPHKYLF
+935 
-949 VDERMV
+949 
-955 ASKAKTGMTQYMK
+955 
-968 AKPNKWGFKL
+968 
-978 FVIAD
+978 

>member
-1 MLSGVLMLSV
+1 MLSGVLFLSV

-17 TPAETESRKTSSSK
+17 TPSETQSRKTSALK
-31 EICKTR
+31 DICKTR
-37 CSCEERENL
+37 CDCEERENI

-58 EIRTG
+58 VSQLQAPPNKVSQLFLNANFLSRLSANEFVSYGNVTSLHLGNNGLQEIQTG

-75 LNNNNL
+75 LNNNHL
-81 EVIKEDSF
+81 EVIKEDTF

-103 YISAIEPGAFSRLNK
+103 YISTIEPGAFSKLNK

-126 NLLLSLPPNIFRFVL
+126 NLLLALPPNIFRFVL

-149 NRLKNL
+149 NRLKML

-190 DTITVF
+190 DTISVF

-201 CETPFRLHGKDITQ
+201 CETPFRLHGQDITQ

-224 RNAGERVHP
+224 RNAGERAQSA
-233 PSDSH
+233 SDSH
-238 FQGVLPPTYLP
+238 FQGAPHPTYHA
-249 GMITPTRAP
+249 GVVTPTRSP

-266 RYRPTPRISKD
+266 RYRPTPRLSKD

-316 QERKLHNISELNPKP
+316 QERKLQNISELNPKP
-331 SYPKKLHLTGNYLQV
+331 TYPRKLHLTGNYLQM

-351 LAEYSSLELL
+351 LTEYSSLELL

-392 ESLSQSLFFGLQSLQ
+392 ESLSRSLFAGLQSLQ

-417 DILPQTFN
+417 EILPQTFN
-425 ALHNLQ
+425 SLHNLQ

-462 FSYLAVRGVLDQLSA
+462 FSYLPVQGVLDQLSA

-492 DIVAL
+492 NIVAL

-531 EAICPEPSEPPTPQN
+531 EAICPEPSEPPPPQLP
-546 APPTKS
+546 PPTKA
-552 PTLISPATE
+552 PTVISPSTE
-561 APTPSDFSSVSPTE
+561 ATTSPSPSPSPLFSSVSPTD
-575 SRLQTPELHPEV
+575 SHLQTPELHPEV

-617 RKGVEHVPTGSN
+617 RKGVEHVPTGAN
-629 NIDLNSFQ
+629 NLDLNSFQVQYGSYTPEPTHDKSSESHVYNYIPPPVGSMCQNPIYMQ

-649 KELSFGPL
+649 KELSFRSL
-657 DAKKDTLTRSPGAYT
+657 DAKKEDILTRSPGTYT
-672 ISTIDFMDKPPTTPC
+672 ISTVDFMDKSPTCGLSSPEPPEMLYQNIGERPNKELPTAAGVPPFTYNFCTLPKRPC
-687 IVPPYEVATARR
+687 IVPPYEAAAARR
-699 HITNQD
+699 HLTNPD
-705 RLNKTVLYGT
+705 RLNKAVLYGT
-715 PRKYYGAEHLSKNN
+715 PRKYFGPEHFSKNN
-729 EHPLLLPG
+729 EHPSLLLPG

-744 YLEVLEKQTAMSQLF
+744 YLEVLEKQTAMSQL
-759 LLRSKELDQEAFSV
+759 
-773 TGGSTERRINY
+773 
-784 RQMHSEGRRTM
+784 
-795 KEDRGKEEQMKEKQ
+795 
-809 RQKQVMEDERGAK
+809 
-822 RIDLDGEKASGSRRG
+822 
-837 QNTLQFAA
+837 
-845 HSLLHTRM
+845 
-853 VELPCDTDFSALLKD
+853 
-868 LRTRGAGIDP
+868 
-878 TNCIQF
+878 
-884 QAQVMSRDRH
+884 
-894 RTISWNLH
+894 
-902 LSDPDEDVQ
+902 
-911 NDSKKGTPDHDRLFR
+911 
-926 LRPLIDTIK
+926 
-935 AACKAFYHPHKYLF
+935 
-949 VDERMV
+949 
-955 ASKAKTGMTQYMK
+955 
-968 AKPNKWGFKL
+968 
-978 FVIAD
+978 

>member
-1 MLSGVLMLSV
+1 MLSGILFLSV

-17 TPAETESRKTSSSK
+17 TPLEKESRKTSAFR
-31 EICKTR
+31 EICKNR
-37 CSCEERENL
+37 CVCEERESV
-46 LNINCENKGFTT
+46 LNINCENKGLTT
-58 EIRTG
+58 VGQFQAPPNKVSQLFLNGNFLSRLAANEFANYGNVSSLHLGNNGLQEIRTG

-68 RFLKRLH
+68 RSLKRLH

-81 EVIKEDSF
+81 EAIKEDTF

-103 YISAIEPGAFSRLNK
+103 YISAIEPGALSKLNK

-149 NRLKNL
+149 NRLKTL

-190 DTITVF
+190 DTISVF

-224 RNAGERVHP
+224 RNAGERAHP
-233 PSDSH
+233 ASDSH
-238 FQGVLPPTYLP
+238 FQGALPPTYHSA
-249 GMITPTRAP
+249 GNTPTRAP
-258 KASRPPKM
+258 KASRPPRI
-266 RYRPTPRISKD
+266 RYRTTPRVAKD

-316 QERKLHNISELNPKP
+316 QERKLHNVSELNPKP
-331 SYPKKLHLTGNYLQV
+331 TYPRKLHLTGNYLQV
-346 IYRTD
+346 IYRND
-351 LAEYSSLELL
+351 LTEYSSLELL

-392 ESLSQSLFFGLQSLQ
+392 ESLSESLFVGLQSLQ

-417 DILPQTFN
+417 DITPQTFN

-462 FSYLAVRGVLDQLSA
+462 FSYLPVHGVLDQLSA

-531 EAICPEPSEPPTPQN
+531 EAICPEPSEAPTPQN
-546 APPTKS
+546 APPTKT
-552 PTLISPATE
+552 PTVISPGTE
-561 APTPSDFSSVSPTE
+561 APTSSSPSVFSSASPTE
-575 SRLQTPELHPEV
+575 SRIQTPELHPEV

-617 RKGVEHVPTGSN
+617 RKGVEHVPTGAN
-629 NIDLNSFQ
+629 NLDLNSFQVQYGSYTPEPTQDKMSESHVYNYIPPSVGSMCQNPIYMQ

-649 KELSFGPL
+649 KELSFGPANA
-657 DAKKDTLTRSPGAYT
+657 AKKEGALLRSPGAYT
-672 ISTIDFMDKPPTTPC
+672 ISTMEFMDKSPASCGLASPEAPEMLYQNLGERPHKELPTAAGAPPYQYNFCTLPKRPC

-699 HITNQD
+699 HAASHD
-705 RLNKTVLYGT
+705 RFNKSALYGT
-715 PRKYYGAEHLSKNN
+715 PRKYFGAEHLLKNS
-729 EHPLLLPG
+729 EHPPLLPG

-744 YLEVLEKQTAMSQLF
+744 YLEVLEKQTAMSQL
-759 LLRSKELDQEAFSV
+759 
-773 TGGSTERRINY
+773 
-784 RQMHSEGRRTM
+784 
-795 KEDRGKEEQMKEKQ
+795 
-809 RQKQVMEDERGAK
+809 
-822 RIDLDGEKASGSRRG
+822 
-837 QNTLQFAA
+837 
-845 HSLLHTRM
+845 
-853 VELPCDTDFSALLKD
+853 
-868 LRTRGAGIDP
+868 
-878 TNCIQF
+878 
-884 QAQVMSRDRH
+884 
-894 RTISWNLH
+894 
-902 LSDPDEDVQ
+902 
-911 NDSKKGTPDHDRLFR
+911 
-926 LRPLIDTIK
+926 
-935 AACKAFYHPHKYLF
+935 
-949 VDERMV
+949 
-955 ASKAKTGMTQYMK
+955 
-968 AKPNKWGFKL
+968 
-978 FVIAD
+978 

>member
-1 MLSGVLMLSV
+1 HYFWIWILERVLSLGQKM
-11 LTVTSL
+11 
-17 TPAETESRKTSSSK
+17 KH
-31 EICKTR
+31 ICKTR
-37 CSCEERENL
+37 CACEERENV

-58 EIRTG
+58 VSQFQAPPNKISQLFLNGNFLSRLSANEFVSYGNVTSLHLGNNGLQEIRSG

-81 EVIKEDSF
+81 EVIKEDTF

-103 YISAIEPGAFSRLNK
+103 YISAIEPGAFSKLNK

-149 NRLKNL
+149 NRLKML
-155 PFAGVLEHIGGIM
+155 PFAG
-168 EIQLEENPWNCTCDL
+168 IQLEENPWNCTCDL

-190 DTITVF
+190 DSISVF

-238 FQGVLPPTYLP
+238 FQGALPPTYHP
-249 GMITPTRAP
+249 GMVTPTRAP

-266 RYRPTPRISKD
+266 RYRPT
-277 KHVFGPIMV
+277 
-286 YQTRSPVPMLC
+286 

-346 IYRTD
+346 IYRAD
-351 LAEYSSLELL
+351 LTEYSSLELL

-392 ESLSQSLFFGLQSLQ
+392 ESLSQSLFVGLQSLQ

-462 FSYLAVRGVLDQLSA
+462 FSYLPVKGVLDQLSA

-531 EAICPEPSEPPTPQN
+531 EAICPEPSEVPPPQL
-546 APPTKS
+546 AS
-552 PTLISPATE
+552 
-561 APTPSDFSSVSPTE
+561 
-575 SRLQTPELHPEV
+575 V

-617 RKGVEHVPTGSN
+617 RKGVEHVPTSAN
-629 NIDLNSFQ
+629 NLDLNSFQ
-637 KDGEQVAYYRNL
+637 FV
-649 KELSFGPL
+649 
-657 DAKKDTLTRSPGAYT
+657 
-672 ISTIDFMDKPPTTPC
+672 
-687 IVPPYEVATARR
+687 
-699 HITNQD
+699 H
-705 RLNKTVLYGT
+705 
-715 PRKYYGAEHLSKNN
+715 
-729 EHPLLLPG
+729 
-737 KLKTEPD
+737 D
-744 YLEVLEKQTAMSQLF
+744 YLRM
-759 LLRSKELDQEAFSV
+759 LRWAVDCSGV
-773 TGGSTERRINY
+773 CVCVCVCGS
-784 RQMHSEGRRTM
+784 H
-795 KEDRGKEEQMKEKQ
+795 
-809 RQKQVMEDERGAK
+809 
-822 RIDLDGEKASGSRRG
+822 
-837 QNTLQFAA
+837 
-845 HSLLHTRM
+845 
-853 VELPCDTDFSALLKD
+853 
-868 LRTRGAGIDP
+868 
-878 TNCIQF
+878 
-884 QAQVMSRDRH
+884 
-894 RTISWNLH
+894 
-902 LSDPDEDVQ
+902 
-911 NDSKKGTPDHDRLFR
+911 KK
-926 LRPLIDTIK
+926 
-935 AACKAFYHPHKYLF
+935 
-949 VDERMV
+949 
-955 ASKAKTGMTQYMK
+955 
-968 AKPNKWGFKL
+968 
-978 FVIAD
+978 

>member
-1 MLSGVLMLSV
+1 MLNGVLLLSV
-11 LTVTSL
+11 LTVTTLSSSK
-17 TPAETESRKTSSSK
+17 TESRKTSASK
-31 EICKTR
+31 DICKNR
-37 CSCEERENL
+37 CPCEERENI

-58 EIRTG
+58 VSLFQAPPNKISQLFLNGNFLSRLHANEFVNYGNVTSLHLGNNGLQEIRTG

-68 RFLKRLH
+68 RYLKRLH

-81 EVIKEDSF
+81 EVIKEDTF

-103 YISAIEPGAFSRLNK
+103 YISAIEPGAFSKLNK

-126 NLLLSLPPNIFRFVL
+126 NLLLSLPTNVFRFVL

-149 NRLKNL
+149 NRLKTL

-190 DTITVF
+190 DTMSVF

-224 RNAGERVHP
+224 RNAGERVLHP

-238 FQGVLPPTYLP
+238 IQGGAPPPTFLP
-249 GMITPTRAP
+249 GMITPTRIP

-266 RYRPTPRISKD
+266 RHRPTPRVNAKD
-277 KHVFGPIMV
+277 RHVFGPIMV

-346 IYRTD
+346 IHSTD
-351 LAEYSSLELL
+351 LTEYSSLELL
-361 HLGNNRIAVIQE
+361 HLGNNRIAVIRP
-373 GAFENLTN
+373 GAFENLAN

-392 ESLSQSLFFGLQSLQ
+392 ESLSRSLFAGLQSLQ
-407 YLYLEYNIIK
+407 YLYLEYNVIK
-417 DILPQTFN
+417 EIVPRTFGE
-425 ALHNLQ
+425 LHNLQ

-443 PDNVF
+443 PDGVF

-462 FSYLAVRGVLDQLSA
+462 FSHLPVRGVLDQLSA

-482 LQENPWDCTC
+482 LQENPWDCAC
-492 DIVAL
+492 AIVAL

-531 EAICPEPSEPPTPQN
+531 EAICPEPGEAAPTPQLQ
-546 APPTKS
+546 PPTREPTALS
-552 PTLISPATE
+552 PGTE
-561 APTPSDFSSVSPTE
+561 APAAAAAAAAASSSSSTISASSTTSAATYSPAPPGE
-575 SRLQTPELHPEV
+575 SHLYPPELHPEV

-617 RKGVEHVPTGSN
+617 RKGAEHAAAGANSLDLSSFQAQYGSYAAEPAPGKSSESHVYGYAAPPVGSMCQN
-629 NIDLNSFQ
+629 PIYMQ

-649 KELSFGPL
+649 KELSFGPP
-657 DAKKDTLTRSPGAYT
+657 DAKKEDLVTRSPGAYA
-672 ISTIDFMDKPPTTPC
+672 ISAVDFMDRSRAAAAAAAAAAAMAQAPQELLYQNLAERSGKELPAASGLPPFSYNFCTLPKRPC
-687 IVPPYEVATARR
+687 IVPPYEATATAASAAATRR
-699 HITNQD
+699 HAVNQD
-705 RLNKTVLYGT
+705 RLSRTALYGT
-715 PRKYYGAEHLSKNN
+715 PRKYYGADQPSKNN

-744 YLEVLEKQTAMSQLF
+744 YLEVLEKHTAMSQL
-759 LLRSKELDQEAFSV
+759 
-773 TGGSTERRINY
+773 
-784 RQMHSEGRRTM
+784 
-795 KEDRGKEEQMKEKQ
+795 
-809 RQKQVMEDERGAK
+809 
-822 RIDLDGEKASGSRRG
+822 
-837 QNTLQFAA
+837 
-845 HSLLHTRM
+845 
-853 VELPCDTDFSALLKD
+853 
-868 LRTRGAGIDP
+868 
-878 TNCIQF
+878 
-884 QAQVMSRDRH
+884 
-894 RTISWNLH
+894 
-902 LSDPDEDVQ
+902 
-911 NDSKKGTPDHDRLFR
+911 
-926 LRPLIDTIK
+926 
-935 AACKAFYHPHKYLF
+935 
-949 VDERMV
+949 
-955 ASKAKTGMTQYMK
+955 
-968 AKPNKWGFKL
+968 
-978 FVIAD
+978 

>member
-1 MLSGVLMLSV
+1 MLSGVLFLSV

-17 TPAETESRKTSSSK
+17 TPSETESRKTSAFK
-31 EICKTR
+31 DICKMR
-37 CSCEERENL
+37 CVCDERESIM
-46 LNINCENKGFTT
+46 NINCESKGFTT
-58 EIRTG
+58 VNTFQAPPNKISQLFLNGNFLSRLGTNEFVNYGNVTSLHLGNNGLQEIRTG

-68 RFLKRLH
+68 RSLKRLH

-81 EVIKEDSF
+81 EVIKEDTF

-103 YISAIEPGAFSRLNK
+103 YISVIEPGAFSKMNK

-149 NRLKNL
+149 NRLKML

-190 DTITVF
+190 DTISVF

-224 RNAGERVHP
+224 RNAGERVPP

-238 FQGVLPPTYLP
+238 FQGALHPTHRTGEIP
-249 GMITPTRAP
+249 PTRAP

-266 RYRPTPRISKD
+266 RHRPTPRISKD
-277 KHVFGPIMV
+277 RHVFGPIMV

-297 PSVCVCTSQNPDSG
+297 PSVCVCTSQNSDSG

-316 QERKLHNISELNPKP
+316 QERKLQNISELNPKP
-331 SYPKKLHLTGNYLQV
+331 TYPKKLYLTGNYLQV

-351 LAEYSSLELL
+351 LTEYSSLELL
-361 HLGNNRIAVIQE
+361 HLGNNRITAFQE

-392 ESLSQSLFFGLQSLQ
+392 ESLSQTLFAGLQSLQ

-417 DILPQTFN
+417 EVLPQTFN
-425 ALHNLQ
+425 SLHNLQ
-431 LLFLNNNLLRSL
+431 LLFLNNNLLRAL

-462 FSYLAVRGVLDQLSA
+462 FSYLPVQGVLDQLSA

-531 EAICPEPSEPPTPQN
+531 EAICPEPSEVP
-546 APPTKS
+546 
-552 PTLISPATE
+552 
-561 APTPSDFSSVSPTE
+561 VSPTQ
-575 SRLQTPELHPEV
+575 SRMQTPELHPEV

-617 RKGVEHVPTGSN
+617 RKGVEHVPTGTN
-629 NIDLNSFQ
+629 NLDLNSFQVQYGSYTPEVNQDKGSESHVYNYIPPPMSSMCQNPIYMQ

-657 DAKKDTLTRSPGAYT
+657 DTKKEDILTRSPGAYT
-672 ISTIDFMDKPPTTPC
+672 INTVDFMDKSPTLCGLTTPDPPEGLYQNIGERSNKELPTATPPFTYNFCTLPKRPC
-687 IVPPYEVATARR
+687 IVPPYEAATARR

-715 PRKYYGAEHLSKNN
+715 PRKYFVPEPPSKNN
-729 EHPLLLPG
+729 EHPSLLLPG

-744 YLEVLEKQTAMSQLF
+744 YLEVLEKQTAMSQL
-759 LLRSKELDQEAFSV
+759 
-773 TGGSTERRINY
+773 
-784 RQMHSEGRRTM
+784 
-795 KEDRGKEEQMKEKQ
+795 
-809 RQKQVMEDERGAK
+809 
-822 RIDLDGEKASGSRRG
+822 
-837 QNTLQFAA
+837 
-845 HSLLHTRM
+845 
-853 VELPCDTDFSALLKD
+853 
-868 LRTRGAGIDP
+868 
-878 TNCIQF
+878 
-884 QAQVMSRDRH
+884 
-894 RTISWNLH
+894 
-902 LSDPDEDVQ
+902 
-911 NDSKKGTPDHDRLFR
+911 
-926 LRPLIDTIK
+926 
-935 AACKAFYHPHKYLF
+935 
-949 VDERMV
+949 
-955 ASKAKTGMTQYMK
+955 
-968 AKPNKWGFKL
+968 
-978 FVIAD
+978 

>member
-1 MLSGVLMLSV
+1 MLSGVLLLSV

-17 TPAETESRKTSSSK
+17 SPSETESRKTSAYK
-31 EICKTR
+31 EICNTR
-37 CSCEERENL
+37 CACEERENI

-58 EIRTG
+58 VSQFQAPPNKISQLFLNGNFLSRLSANEFVNYGNVTSLHLGNNGLQEIRTG

-81 EVIKEDSF
+81 EVIKEDTF

-103 YISAIEPGAFSRLNK
+103 YISAIEPGAFSKLNK

-149 NRLKNL
+149 NRLKIL

-190 DTITVF
+190 DTISVF

-224 RNAGERVHP
+224 RNAGEP
-233 PSDSH
+233 
-238 FQGVLPPTYLP
+238 
-249 GMITPTRAP
+249 
-258 KASRPPKM
+258 SRPPKM
-266 RYRPTPRISKD
+266 RYRTTPRITKD

-297 PSVCVCTSQNPDSG
+297 PTVCVCTSQNPDSG

-331 SYPKKLHLTGNYLQV
+331 TYPKKLHLTGNYLQV

-351 LAEYSSLELL
+351 LTEYSSLELL

-392 ESLSQSLFFGLQSLQ
+392 ESLTQSLFAGLQSLQ

-425 ALHNLQ
+425 SLHNLQ

-492 DIVAL
+492 YIVAL

-531 EAICPEPSEPPTPQN
+531 EAICPDP
-546 APPTKS
+546 
-552 PTLISPATE
+552 I
-561 APTPSDFSSVSPTE
+561 SPTE
-575 SRLQTPELHPEV
+575 SRIHTPELHPEV

-617 RKGVEHVPTGSN
+617 RKGVEHVPTGAN
-629 NIDLNSFQ
+629 NLDLNSFQ
-637 KDGEQVAYYRNL
+637 VQYGSYTPEPTQDKTTESHIYNYIPPPVGSMCQNPIYMQKD
-649 KELSFGPL
+649 
-657 DAKKDTLTRSPGAYT
+657 AYT
-672 ISTIDFMDKPPTTPC
+672 ISTMDFMDTSPTSCSLATSEPPEMLYQNLGERPHKELPTAAGAPFHYNFCTLPKRPC
-687 IVPPYEVATARR
+687 IVPPYEAATARR

-705 RLNKTVLYGT
+705 RLNKTVLY
-715 PRKYYGAEHLSKNN
+715 PRKYYGAEHPSKNN

-744 YLEVLEKQTAMSQLF
+744 YLEVLEKQTTMSQL
-759 LLRSKELDQEAFSV
+759 
-773 TGGSTERRINY
+773 
-784 RQMHSEGRRTM
+784 
-795 KEDRGKEEQMKEKQ
+795 
-809 RQKQVMEDERGAK
+809 
-822 RIDLDGEKASGSRRG
+822 
-837 QNTLQFAA
+837 
-845 HSLLHTRM
+845 
-853 VELPCDTDFSALLKD
+853 
-868 LRTRGAGIDP
+868 
-878 TNCIQF
+878 
-884 QAQVMSRDRH
+884 
-894 RTISWNLH
+894 
-902 LSDPDEDVQ
+902 
-911 NDSKKGTPDHDRLFR
+911 
-926 LRPLIDTIK
+926 
-935 AACKAFYHPHKYLF
+935 
-949 VDERMV
+949 
-955 ASKAKTGMTQYMK
+955 
-968 AKPNKWGFKL
+968 
-978 FVIAD
+978 